1 MPTRLTGISLLLNNE
16 QQEQIQDKAKNCEPI
31 VFFSRGFVHISRL
44 RGFDQPKK
52 TDSSSGDEE
61 EVSYPNF
68 FF

>member
-31 VFFSRGFVHISRL
+31 LFFSRGFVHISRL
-44 RGFDQPKK
+44 RGFWPAKK
-52 TDSSSGDEE
+52 TDSSSGDEK